1 MGKGSSSA
9 THFSAGNSISFV
21 VASGVDSVDS
31 VVGGM
36 FLVGGVKCCACSVWM
51 RLVGAVSVIGS
62 LGDPTKGRGG
72 GVEDGSLGEG
82 VGEWVRGGMRVGV
95 DRRGGRGALEVA

>member
-51 RLVGAVSVIGS
+51 RLVGAVSVIGYKL
-62 LGDPTKGRGG
+62 LGTNNGLKVPNYT
-72 GVEDGSLGEG
+72 
-82 VGEWVRGGMRVGV
+82 
-95 DRRGGRGALEVA
+95 